1 MSNIHIFKL
10 DDEIKQNVQVIYN
23 NLCGCSDSTS
33 PVEQKFQE
41 LKKDIQKQLDKEF
54 FSNVKL
60 RIKVEYAGL
69 IDTLYSKGCVDGK
82 QDIDLDVKIDSLGM
96 PNFKIKASED
106 YLKEYVDRVKK
117 DYSEKLKDEEDNS
130 VNVDQVVE
138 EQRQQTRKDLKELE
152 DALNNKGVISR
163 MSEDIS
169 ALFSNTVVKGIEV
182 VQVTQKV
189 SKNVWPEGTTPESI
203 WHSQNKDHENWPEYA
218 RLYPLLGGVVD
229 GVVDNTAGMAYGIKE
244 VGSIIIDDEK
254 RDATFN
260 AFSNIFTAD
269 GLTDLYN
276 GVVNSVKETVNDPE
290 KLQHWSGQKVTQ
302 MASGESILF
311 VKLLKNSN
319 GKGLKLLA
327 ECVKKKKLKLIHE
340 LREKIPD
347 AKFREAV
354 ERLISKMD
362 DEVFEALHDCEGF
375 VDVLKDMAS
384 QGKKFAGGFFQ
395 LEYAVKLKKTY
406 GDIKI
411 RFEVVV
417 EEAKQIRR
425 YDISYGNVT
434 ERYLE
439 LKNWSHFYGS
449 SFTKQFSKDLVNMG
463 SNHNVM
469 WKFRKTNGISDIKE
483 LKNNVLATMLKNQD
497 DISKAL
503 NQKGVKA
510 HLKKVF
516 NKEIKGVKDFIETL
530 NEDDQFVKIF
540 SLEDIQ

>member
-1 MSNIHIFKL
+1 
-10 DDEIKQNVQVIYN
+10 
-23 NLCGCSDSTS
+23 
-33 PVEQKFQE
+33 
-41 LKKDIQKQLDKEF
+41 
-54 FSNVKL
+54 
-60 RIKVEYAGL
+60 
-69 IDTLYSKGCVDGK
+69 
-82 QDIDLDVKIDSLGM
+82 
-96 PNFKIKASED
+96 
-106 YLKEYVDRVKK
+106 
-117 DYSEKLKDEEDNS
+117 
-130 VNVDQVVE
+130 
-138 EQRQQTRKDLKELE
+138 
-152 DALNNKGVISR
+152 

-189 SKNVWPEGTTPESI
+189 SKNVWAEGTTPESI

-229 GVVDNTAGMAYGIKE
+229 GVVDNTVGMAYGIKE

-254 RDATFN
+254 REATFN
-260 AFSNIFTAD
+260 AFSNVFTAD

-290 KLQHWSGQKVTQ
+290 KLQHWSGQTVVELST
-302 MASGESILF
+302 ASGPSILF
-311 VKLLKNSN
+311 VKLKNSN
-319 GKGLKLLA
+319 GKGLTLLA
-327 ECVKKKKLKLIHE
+327 ECVKKKKWKLINE
-340 LREKIPD
+340 LGEKIPD
-347 AKFREAV
+347 AKFRKSV

-449 SFTKQFSKDLVNMG
+449 SFTKQFSKDLGNMG
-463 SNHNVM
+463 RNHNIM

-497 DISKAL
+497 DISEAL
-503 NQKGVKA
+503 RQEGVKTY
-510 HLKKVF
+510 LEKMF
-516 NKEIKGVKDFIETL
+516 NKKITGVKDFIETL
-530 NEDDQFVKIF
+530 NEDEQFVKIF